1 MFAFSAIL
9 LSFLNTVMSSD
20 YLLLQYKSMTN
31 DIITDLDI
39 AKLGN
44 TWRVVL
50 GQLAERIYL
59 DQTDVLIA
67 RNPIWQ
73 P

>member
-1 MFAFSAIL
+1 MLAFSAIL

-31 DIITDLDI
+31 DIVTDHDI

-44 TWRVVL
+44 TWRVVS

-67 RNPIWQ
+67 RNLI
-73 P
+73 

>member
-9 LSFLNTVMSSD
+9 LSFLNTVMSAD

-31 DIITDLDI
+31 DIVTDHDI

-44 TWRVVL
+44 TWRVVS
-50 GQLAERIYL
+50 GQLAEHIYL

-67 RNPIWQ
+67 RNPT
-73 P
+73 

>member
-1 MFAFSAIL
+1 
-9 LSFLNTVMSSD
+9 
-20 YLLLQYKSMTN
+20 MTN

>member
-1 MFAFSAIL
+1 
-9 LSFLNTVMSSD
+9 
-20 YLLLQYKSMTN
+20 MTN

-44 TWRVVL
+44 TWRVVS

-67 RNPIWQ
+67 RNPI
-73 P
+73 

>member
-1 MFAFSAIL
+1 MLAFSAIL

-31 DIITDLDI
+31 DIVTDLDI
-39 AKLGN
+39 AKSGN
-44 TWRVVL
+44 TWRVVS

-67 RNPIWQ
+67 RNLI
-73 P
+73 